1 MKYLTTV
8 LKDQILGLMTQ
19 IKDNRSLLVKSIP
32 AILLILIFAS
42 SLQGQGD
49 YQSFYNGSLKI
60 NNTGMYILGT
70 WALANIA
77 AGAYGWATA
86 TGEMKYFGQ
95 MNLFW
100 NVINLSIA
108 GFALYGN
115 YTTDVSMMSGQE
127 MLAKHLKTE
136 NILLINSALD
146 VGYIGAGFLMR
157 HLSSGSVKRGDLLKG
172 YGNSVIMQGAFLLV
186 FDLVMYGIMRDYR
199 LDFME
204 GINLSVTTESIMV
217 GLRINL

>member
-1 MKYLTTV
+1 MEPTRDK
-8 LKDQILGLMTQ
+8 
-19 IKDNRSLLVKSIP
+19 RSLLLRSMP
-32 AILLILIFAS
+32 AVILFMLAVTP
-42 SLQGQGD
+42 LQGQAD
-49 YQSFYNGSLKI
+49 YQSFYAGSLKI
-60 NNTGMYILGT
+60 NNTGMYVLGS

-77 AGAYGWATA
+77 FGAYGWSTA

-115 YTTDVSMMSGQE
+115 YTTDLSMLTGQE
-127 MLAKHLKTE
+127 LLGKHLKTE
-136 NILLINSALD
+136 NILLFNSALD
-146 VGYIGAGFLMR
+146 VGYIGAGFLLR
-157 HLSSGSVKRGDLLKG
+157 HLSSGSAKRGDLLKG

-199 LDFME
+199 MDFME
-204 GINLSVTTESIMV
+204 GINVAVTAESVMI

>member
-1 MKYLTTV
+1 MGTSRDKH
-8 LKDQILGLMTQ
+8 
-19 IKDNRSLLVKSIP
+19 SLLLRSMP
-32 AILLILIFAS
+32 AVFLLMLAVTP
-42 SLQGQGD
+42 LQGQGD
-49 YQSFYNGSLKI
+49 YQSFYAGSLKI
-60 NNTGMYILGT
+60 NNTGMYVLGS

-77 AGAYGWATA
+77 AGAYGWAVA
-86 TGEMKYFGQ
+86 TGDMKYFGQ

-115 YTTDVSMMSGQE
+115 YTTDFSIMTGQE
-127 MLAKHLKTE
+127 LLGKHLKTE

-157 HLSSGSVKRGDLLKG
+157 HLSSGSLKRGDMLKG

-199 LDFME
+199 MDFME
-204 GINLSVTTESIMV
+204 GMNVTVSTESVMI

>member
-1 MKYLTTV
+1 MGTTRD
-8 LKDQILGLMTQ
+8 KQ
-19 IKDNRSLLVKSIP
+19 SLLLRSMP
-32 AILLILIFAS
+32 AVFLFMLAVTP
-42 SLQGQGD
+42 LQGQGD
-49 YQSFYNGSLKI
+49 YQSFYAGSLKI
-60 NNTGMYILGT
+60 NNTGMYVLGS

-77 AGAYGWATA
+77 AGAYGWAAA
-86 TGEMKYFGQ
+86 TGDMKYFGQ

-115 YTTDVSMMSGQE
+115 YNTDLSILTGQE

-146 VGYIGAGFLMR
+146 FGYIGAGFLMR

>member
-1 MKYLTTV
+1 MAHEKE
-8 LKDQILGLMTQ
+8 
-19 IKDNRSLLVKSIP
+19 NRSLLIKSIP
-32 AILLILIFAS
+32 LVFLLMVAVTP
-42 SLQGQGD
+42 LQGQGD

-100 NVINLSIA
+100 NVVNLSIA

-115 YTTDVSMMSGQE
+115 YSTDFSMMSGQE

-157 HLSSGSVKRGDLLKG
+157 HLSSGSAKRGDLLKG
-172 YGNSVIMQGAFLLV
+172 YGNSVILQGAFLLV
-186 FDLVMYGIMRDYR
+186 FDLVMYGVMRDYR

-204 GINLSVTTESIMV
+204 AINLSVTTESIMV

>member
-1 MKYLTTV
+1 MAHEKV
-8 LKDQILGLMTQ
+8 S
-19 IKDNRSLLVKSIP
+19 RSLLIKSIP
-32 AILLILIFAS
+32 LVLLLMVFVS
-42 SLQGQGD
+42 PLKGQGD
-49 YQSFYNGSLKI
+49 YQSFYTGSLKI

-86 TGEMKYFGQ
+86 TGDMKYFGQ

-100 NVINLSIA
+100 NVVNLSIA
-108 GFALYGN
+108 GFALYGS
-115 YTTDVSMMSGQE
+115 YSTDPSLMSGQE

-146 VGYIGAGFLMR
+146 VGYIGAGFLLR
-157 HLSSGSVKRGDLLKG
+157 HLSSGSAKRGDLLKG

-186 FDLVMYGIMRDYR
+186 FDLVMYGIMSNYR
-199 LDFME
+199 LDFLE
-204 GINLSVTTESIMV
+204 GIDLAVSTESIMV

>member
-1 MKYLTTV
+1 MAHEKE
-8 LKDQILGLMTQ
+8 
-19 IKDNRSLLVKSIP
+19 NRSLLIKSIP
-32 AILLILIFAS
+32 LVILFMVVVTP
-42 SLQGQGD
+42 LQGQGD
-49 YQSFYNGSLKI
+49 YQSFYTGSLRI
-60 NNTGMYILGT
+60 NNTGMYVLGS

-77 AGAYGWATA
+77 AGAYGWASA
-86 TGEMKYFGQ
+86 SGDMKYFGQ

-100 NVINLSIA
+100 NVVNLSIA

-115 YTTDVSMMSGQE
+115 YTTDASMMNGQE

-157 HLSSGSVKRGDLLKG
+157 HLSAGSVKRGDLLKG

-186 FDLVMYGIMRDYR
+186 FDLVMYGFMRDYR
-199 LDFME
+199 VDFLE
-204 GINLSVTTESIMV
+204 GINLAVSTESIMFS
-217 GLRINL
+217 LRINF

>member
-1 MKYLTTV
+1 MANGKYDTPLL
-8 LKDQILGLMTQ
+8 LK
-19 IKDNRSLLVKSIP
+19 SLPVIFLVMVAVSP
-32 AILLILIFAS
+32 
-42 SLQGQGD
+42 LQAQGD
-49 YQSFYNGSLKI
+49 YQSFYAGSLKI
-60 NNTGMYILGT
+60 NNTGMYILGS
-70 WALANIA
+70 WAVANIA

-86 TGEMKYFGQ
+86 TGDMKYFGQ

-100 NVINLSIA
+100 NVVNLSIA

-115 YTTDVSMMSGQE
+115 YSTDLSVMSGEE
-127 MLAKHLKTE
+127 MLARHLKTE

-157 HLSSGSVKRGDLLKG
+157 HLSAGSVNRGDLLKG

-186 FDLVMYGIMRDYR
+186 FDLVMYGILRDYR
-199 LDFME
+199 MDFME
-204 GINLSVTTESIMV
+204 GINLAVSTESIMV

>member
-1 MKYLTTV
+1 
-8 LKDQILGLMTQ
+8 MTQ
-19 IKDNRSLLVKSIP
+19 LQINRTFLVRYIP
-32 AILLILIFAS
+32 VFLLIVIFAS
-42 SLQGQGD
+42 PLKGQGD
-49 YQSFYNGSLKI
+49 YQSFYTGSLKI
-60 NNTGMYILGT
+60 NNTGLYILGS

-77 AGAYGWATA
+77 AGAYGWAVA

-115 YTTDVSMMSGQE
+115 YTTDLSMMTGQE
-127 MLAKHLKTE
+127 LLGKHLKTE

-146 VGYIGAGFLMR
+146 VGYIGAGFLLR
-157 HLSSGSVKRGDLLKG
+157 HLSSGSAKRGDLLKG

-186 FDLVMYGIMRDYR
+186 FDLVLYGIMRDYR
-199 LDFME
+199 VDFLE
-204 GINLSVTTESIMV
+204 GINVAVSTESIMI
-217 GLRINL
+217 GLRIYL

>member
-1 MKYLTTV
+1 MEHVK
-8 LKDQILGLMTQ
+8 I
-19 IKDNRSLLVKSIP
+19 NRSLLVRVIP
-32 AILLILIFAS
+32 VFLLFVIFVS
-42 SLQGQGD
+42 PLKGQSD
-49 YQSFYNGSLKI
+49 YQSFYTGSLRI
-60 NNTGMYILGT
+60 STTGMYILGS

-77 AGAYGWATA
+77 AGAYGWATSA
-86 TGEMKYFGQ
+86 GDMKYFGQ

-115 YTTDVSMMSGQE
+115 YNTDFSVMSGQE
-127 MLAKHLKTE
+127 LLAKHLKTE

-157 HLSSGSVKRGDLLKG
+157 HLSAGSAKREDLLKG

-186 FDLVMYGIMRDYR
+186 FDLVLYGILRDHR
-199 LDFME
+199 MDFMD
-204 GINLSVTTESIMV
+204 GINLAVSTESIMV
-217 GLRINL
+217 SLRINL

>member
-1 MKYLTTV
+1 MRANR
-8 LKDQILGLMTQ
+8 
-19 IKDNRSLLVKSIP
+19 DNRSLLLRSLP
-32 AILLILIFAS
+32 AVFLFMVTVTP
-42 SLQGQGD
+42 LQGQGD
-49 YQSFYNGSLKI
+49 YQSFYAGSLKI
-60 NNTGMYILGT
+60 NNTGMYVLGS

-86 TGEMKYFGQ
+86 SGEMKYFGQ

-115 YTTDVSMMSGQE
+115 YTTDLSMMTGQE
-127 MLAKHLKTE
+127 LLGKHLKTE

-146 VGYIGAGFLMR
+146 VGYMGAGLLLR
-157 HLSSGSVKRGDLLKG
+157 HLSPGSAKRGDLLKG

-199 LDFME
+199 MDFLE
-204 GINLSVTTESIMV
+204 GINMAVSTESIMI

>member
-1 MKYLTTV
+1 
-8 LKDQILGLMTQ
+8 MTQ
-19 IKDNRSLLVKSIP
+19 IKDKRSHLVMGIP
-32 AILLILIFAS
+32 VFLLIMIFVYP
-42 SLQGQGD
+42 LQGQGD
-49 YQSFYNGSLKI
+49 YQSFYTGSLKI
-60 NNTGMYILGT
+60 NNTGMYVLGS

-86 TGEMKYFGQ
+86 SGGMKYFGQ

-100 NVINLSIA
+100 NVVNLSIA

-115 YTTDVSMMSGQE
+115 YNTDFSVMNGQE

-157 HLSSGSVKRGDLLKG
+157 YLSTGSVKRGDLLKG

-186 FDLVMYGIMRDYR
+186 FDLVMYGILRDYR
-199 LDFME
+199 VDFME
-204 GINLSVTTESIMV
+204 GINLAVTTESIMV
-217 GLRINL
+217 SLRINL

>member
-1 MKYLTTV
+1 MA
-8 LKDQILGLMTQ
+8 QENE
-19 IKDNRSLLVKSIP
+19 NRSLLIKSVP
-32 AILLILIFAS
+32 LVFLFMVAVTP
-42 SLQGQGD
+42 LQGQGD

-77 AGAYGWATA
+77 AGAYGWAVS

-100 NVINLSIA
+100 NAVNLSIA

-115 YTTDVSMMSGQE
+115 YTTDLSLMTGKE

-157 HLSSGSVKRGDLLKG
+157 HLSAGSAKRGDLLKG

-186 FDLVMYGIMRDYR
+186 FDLVMYGILRGYR
-199 LDFME
+199 TDFME
-204 GINLSVTTESIMV
+204 GINLAVTTESIMV

>member
-1 MKYLTTV
+1 MV
-8 LKDQILGLMTQ
+8 HE
-19 IKDNRSLLVKSIP
+19 KDNRSLLLKSLP
-32 AILLILIFAS
+32 VILLVMVYAS
-42 SLQGQGD
+42 PLQGQGD
-49 YQSFYNGSLKI
+49 YQAFYSGSLKI
-60 NNTGMYILGT
+60 NNTGMYVLGS

-77 AGAYGWATA
+77 AGAYGWASA
-86 TGEMKYFGQ
+86 SGDMKYFGQ

-100 NVINLSIA
+100 NVVNLSIV

-115 YTTDVSMMSGQE
+115 YTTDASMIAGQE
-127 MLAKHLKTE
+127 LMSKHLKTE

-157 HLSSGSVKRGDLLKG
+157 RLSAGSVKRGDLLKG

-186 FDLVMYGIMRDYR
+186 FDLVMYGILRDYR
-199 LDFME
+199 MDFME
-204 GINLSVTTESIMV
+204 GINLALSTESIMV

>member
-1 MKYLTTV
+1 MAHEKE
-8 LKDQILGLMTQ
+8 I
-19 IKDNRSLLVKSIP
+19 RSIFIKSIP
-32 AILLILIFAS
+32 LVFLLMVALTP
-42 SLQGQGD
+42 LQGQGD
-49 YQSFYNGSLKI
+49 YQPFYNGSLKI
-60 NNTGMYILGT
+60 NNTGMYILGS

-77 AGAYGWATA
+77 AGAYGWAA
-86 TGEMKYFGQ
+86 GAGDMKYFGQ

-115 YTTDVSMMSGQE
+115 YTTDISMMSGQE
-127 MLAKHLKTE
+127 MMARHLKTE

-157 HLSSGSVKRGDLLKG
+157 HLSAGSVKRGDLLKG

-204 GINLSVTTESIMV
+204 GINLAFTTESIMV